1 MANSRSAL
9 KRVRQNKTRT
19 ARNKALKTRVKGAR
33 KALNAAVES
42 GKAADAETRYREFIS
57 IIDSG
62 VKANILHR
70 NTSSRVKAIYMTRL
84 KSLAS

>member
-19 ARNKALKTRVKGAR
+19 ARNKSLKTRVKSAR
-33 KALNAAVES
+33 KALGAAIDTGNSSE
-42 GKAADAETRYREFIS
+42 AETRYREFIS
-57 IIDSG
+57 IVDRG

-70 NTSSRVKAIYMTRL
+70 NTSARVKAIYMTRL
-84 KSLAS
+84 KALNS